1 MSKASAN
8 RSEVIKIQLNGGSI
22 YCQPTKKWVTDHG

>member
-22 YCQPTKKWVTDHG
+22 YCQPTQKMGN

>member
-8 RSEVIKIQLNGGSI
+8 RSEVIKIQLNGGPI
-22 YCQPTKKWVTDHG
+22 YCQPTQKMGN